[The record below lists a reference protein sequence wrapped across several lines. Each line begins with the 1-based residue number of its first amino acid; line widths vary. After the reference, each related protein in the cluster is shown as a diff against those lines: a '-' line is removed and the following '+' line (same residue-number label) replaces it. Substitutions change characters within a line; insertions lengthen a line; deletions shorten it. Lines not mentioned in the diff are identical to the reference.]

1 MKIVKAEHWTE
12 PLALLRPYRIAGR
25 TITDIENHF
34 VRLQADTG
42 ICGHGAA
49 SPGDEVTG
57 ETLPDCAAALEAHLE
72 ACLLG
77 KDLNGFLALI
87 REIRQPLLS
96 RPAARAAV
104 EMAILDLVGKGFGLP
119 VVDLFGRRHESL
131 PTSVTIGIQDVS
143 ESLREA
149 QEFIRQGFRILKIKI
164 GDVLEQDIELL
175 RRLRERVGPDIG
187 LRVDGNQGYTPEDLL
202 AFERQTRD
210 LHLEL
215 IEQPLPVGQLEP
227 MRTLP
232 DALRARCAGDENI
245 CSPEDALLCTHPPQA
260 FGIYNLKLMKCG
272 GIIPAL
278 KMAGIARMA
287 GIELMWGCNDESRVS
302 IAAALHAAMAASATR
317 YLDLDGSFD
326 LGRDLFQGGFCL
338 QDGKLQLTGSPGL
351 GVNPID
357 QS

>member
-1 MKIVKAEHWTE
+1 LKIVKAEHWTE
-12 PLALLRPYRIAGR
+12 PLALFRPYRIAGR

-42 ICGHGAA
+42 ACGYGAA

-57 ETLPDCAAALEAHLE
+57 ETLPDCADALDAHLE

-87 REIRQPLLS
+87 RDCRQALCS
-96 RPAARAAV
+96 GPAALAAV
-104 EMAILDLVGKGFGLP
+104 EMAILDLVGKGFNLP
-119 VVDLFGRRHESL
+119 VADLFGRRHHSL

-143 ESLREA
+143 QSLHEA
-149 QEFIRQGFRILKIKI
+149 QEFISQGFRILKIKI
-164 GDVLEQDIELL
+164 GDVPEQDIELL
-175 RRLRERVGPDIG
+175 HRLRETVGPNIG
-187 LRVDGNQGYTPEDLL
+187 LRVDGNQGYAREDLL
-202 AFERQTRD
+202 AFERKTRD

-232 DALRARCAGDENI
+232 DALRSRCAGDETI
-245 CSPEDALLCTHPPQA
+245 CTPEDALWCTHPPRP
-260 FGIYNLKLMKCG
+260 FGIYNIKLMKCG

-326 LGRDLFQGGFCL
+326 LGRDLFQEGFCI
-338 QDGKLQLTGSPGL
+338 QNGELQLTGRPGL
-351 GVNPID
+351 GVLPVD
-357 QS
+357 